1 MTRAG
6 AVLNEDGV
14 LGPAYRMREAG
25 MRARA
30 DHLELNLRQMVV
42 GILDDVAPRAL
53 IDLAR
58 LSLVCREGD
67 RRM

>member
-1 MTRAG
+1 
-6 AVLNEDGV
+6 
-14 LGPAYRMREAG
+14 